1 MGEFDFTG
9 ELEKLDDWKM
19 PEMRGGARPFPR
31 RPGGPLCR
39 DVQLPPHAHRS
50 RRGRLSWSTH
60 TRGLARPGLR

>member
-31 RPGGPLCR
+31 RRASP
-39 DVQLPPHAHRS
+39 QAHRG
-50 RRGRLSWSTH
+50 RRGRLSWSMH

>member
-50 RRGRLSWSTH
+50 RRGRLS
-60 TRGLARPGLR
+60 